1 MQNQCTGN
9 APVLTAFQVTKPNG
23 NKGAP
28 VFSESEQIVFLGCIH
43 HAVGA
48 NGKRASHMEQGFQP
62 VFWILSIAFLFVRAP
77 AVVQSKTQLSPISE
91 RA

>member
-9 APVLTAFQVTKPNG
+9 APFLTAFQATKPNG

-28 VFSESEQIVFLGCIH
+28 VFSESERIVFLGCIH
-43 HAVGA
+43 DEVGA
-48 NGKRASHMEQGFQP
+48 NGKRAIHMEQGFQP
-62 VFWILSIAFLFVRAP
+62 RFSGFVDCIFLRASACGGAIENTAIAH
-77 AVVQSKTQLSPISE
+77 SE